1 MKEPI
6 ILMFENGLN
15 LFPCWYSD
23 YCVFFATKYR
33 DDHLLSMSLI
43 IYFG

>member
-1 MKEPI
+1 MD
-6 ILMFENGLN
+6 LT
-15 LFPCWYSD
+15 YSLVGITD

-33 DDHLLSMSLI
+33 DDHLLSISLI